1 MPIQVPHPNQSES
14 AADLALTLSD
24 LLYSQGERTRARAV
38 LELFESGDRDE
49 RLTTRL
55 ADDALEQG
63 DAPRALKL
71 LARIWEGGS
80 LNPYVEARLALAA
93 LAVGLTEVVEALT
106 EAPSRSTEHAI
117 VRLIHAAQRG
127 EQFSVAGVASATETV
142 FAIRSHLRILAV
154 CGRHDLVEAV
164 AQAHL
169 DLPGIQTALHGL
181 PREAAPSHELIKVD
195 IDAARETFTKH
206 WRGPGGL
213 AASNWAW
220 AVAREIG
227 VGEHVLLLS
236 PWPDALRGLLAHA
249 HVTAVSMTGGPGVDV
264 IAEPERLPFA
274 PARFQHVVAADWLGA
289 ALNPEAALQSMA
301 GALMHDGQLHVLCAG
316 PAGAGEQGMTFA
328 PRTLVRLAERVG
340 LLEPHALARQAS
352 GLPAQGADA
361 EITLLRAMRRVV

>member
-1 MPIQVPHPNQSES
+1 
-14 AADLALTLSD
+14 
-24 LLYSQGERTRARAV
+24 
-38 LELFESGDRDE
+38 
-49 RLTTRL
+49 L

-227 VGEHVLLLS
+227 VGEHRAVAV
-236 PWPDALRGLLAHA
+236 ALAGRPARLARSRARHGGLDDRRTGCGRDRRARALAVRAGTLPARRRRGLA
-249 HVTAVSMTGGPGVDV
+249 
-264 IAEPERLPFA
+264 
-274 PARFQHVVAADWLGA
+274 
-289 ALNPEAALQSMA
+289 
-301 GALMHDGQLHVLCAG
+301 
-316 PAGAGEQGMTFA
+316 
-328 PRTLVRLAERVG
+328 
-340 LLEPHALARQAS
+340 
-352 GLPAQGADA
+352 
-361 EITLLRAMRRVV
+361 RRVR